1 MNHLILQSPLFIDGN
16 NSANAAKLTDGWT
29 PILPVPADAPPETPS
44 HRLGAPRAKWTYR
57 DGAGNELGHILR
69 FDLPDG
75 TKEFYPLTYCEH
87 THGRREWRWKSF
99 DAPRPLYGLDQ
110 LERAPEAPVLL
121 TEGEKAADAARLIF
135 PHHVV
140 VTSPGGS
147 HGALKADWSPLI
159 GRGVTIWPDAD
170 EPGQAYARDAAQCA
184 LQAGAASVRL
194 TELPNGLPKGWDLA
208 DPLPDGF
215 GSFDLHAALTD
226 ALPLEAMHADNPK
239 RRSHVEL
246 ISAADIKPEAIR
258 WIWEGYLARA
268 KLHILAGAPGTGKTT
283 LAISLAATI
292 TNGALW
298 PDGTRCEPGHVV
310 IWSGEDDPK
319 DTLAPRLLA
328 CGAKLESVSFV
339 QGWRDDYGARSF
351 DPSTDMDELTQ
362 ALTSIP
368 DVRLL
373 IIDSIVSA
381 VSGDSH
387 KNAEVRRGLQPLVD
401 LGTNLDCAILGITHF
416 SKGSAGRAPTER
428 VTGSLAFGAV
438 ARMVFAVAK
447 REEDAEGG
455 SRLFVRTKSN
465 IAPDTGG
472 FAYDLEQVTLE
483 DHPEIETSRVRWGAY
498 LDGEAKELLAQ
509 AENDDPDDLEERRAG
524 YEWLQDRLANGPV
537 AKRDLDRE
545 AKQQGISPK
554 SLRTLKRKLS
564 VTARKDGYEGG
575 WMWELPSIEDAPSRS
590 GTTEGAQDARIQCAG
605 PLGTFDDM
613 NAKTDLSR

>member
-1 MNHLILQSPLFIDGN
+1 MNRPILPSALFIDGN
-16 NSANAAKLTDGWT
+16 NSADAAKLVNDWT
-29 PILPVPADAPPETPS
+29 PILPVSADAPLEMPS
-44 HRLGAPRAKWTYR
+44 HRLGTPSASWIYR
-57 DGAGNELGHILR
+57 DGEGNELGHILR

-75 TKEFYPLTYCEH
+75 AKEFCPLTFCEH
-87 THGRREWRWKSF
+87 AQGRKEWRWKAF
-99 DAPRPLYGLDQ
+99 DAPRPLYSLEQ
-110 LERAPEAPVLL
+110 LERAPDAPVIV

-135 PHHVV
+135 PHHAV

-147 HGALKADWSPLI
+147 HGALKADWSPLK
-159 GRGVTIWPDAD
+159 GREVTVWPDAD
-170 EPGQAYARDAAQCA
+170 EPGRDYARNVAQCA
-184 LQAGAASVRL
+184 LQAGARSVRL
-194 TELPNGLPKGWDLA
+194 VTLPDGLPKGWDLA
-208 DPLPDGF
+208 DPLPEELATI
-215 GSFDLHAALTD
+215 DLLSTLSD
-226 ALPLEAMHADNPK
+226 ALPFD
-239 RRSHVEL
+239 EL
-246 ISAADIKPEAIR
+246 PAERPTHQNRVKLVSAADIKPEAIR
-258 WIWEGYLARA
+258 WLWEGYLARA

-283 LAISLAATI
+283 LAVSLAATL
-292 TNGALW
+292 TNGSRW
-298 PDGTRCEPGHVV
+298 PDGTRSEQGHVV

-328 CGAKLESVSFV
+328 CGAQLERVSFV
-339 QGWRDDYGARSF
+339 EGWADDYGGRSF
-351 DPSTDMDELTQ
+351 DPSTDMD
-362 ALTSIP
+362 ALTEALSAIP
-368 DVRLL
+368 NVRLV

-401 LGTNLDCAILGITHF
+401 LGTKLDCAILGITHF

-483 DHPEIETSRVRWGAY
+483 DHPDIETSRVKWGTY
-498 LDGEAKELLAQ
+498 LEGEAKELLAQ

-524 YEWLQDRLANGPV
+524 CEWLQDRLANGPV

-575 WMWELPSIEDAPSRS
+575 WMWELPPIEDAPSRS
-590 GTTEGAQDARIQCAG
+590 GTTEDAQDAQRQCAG
-605 PLGTFDDM
+605 PLGTFDEMDAEM
-613 NAKTDLSR
+613 DESR

>member
-1 MNHLILQSPLFIDGN
+1 M
-16 NSANAAKLTDGWT
+16 
-29 PILPVPADAPPETPS
+29 
-44 HRLGAPRAKWTYR
+44 
-57 DGAGNELGHILR
+57 
-69 FDLPDG
+69 
-75 TKEFYPLTYCEH
+75 
-87 THGRREWRWKSF
+87 
-99 DAPRPLYGLDQ
+99 
-110 LERAPEAPVLL
+110 
-121 TEGEKAADAARLIF
+121 
-135 PHHVV
+135 
-140 VTSPGGS
+140 
-147 HGALKADWSPLI
+147 
-159 GRGVTIWPDAD
+159 
-170 EPGQAYARDAAQCA
+170 
-184 LQAGAASVRL
+184 
-194 TELPNGLPKGWDLA
+194 
-208 DPLPDGF
+208 
-215 GSFDLHAALTD
+215 
-226 ALPLEAMHADNPK
+226 
-239 RRSHVEL
+239 
-246 ISAADIKPEAIR
+246 
-258 WIWEGYLARA
+258 
-268 KLHILAGAPGTGKTT
+268 
-283 LAISLAATI
+283 
-292 TNGALW
+292 
-298 PDGTRCEPGHVV
+298 V